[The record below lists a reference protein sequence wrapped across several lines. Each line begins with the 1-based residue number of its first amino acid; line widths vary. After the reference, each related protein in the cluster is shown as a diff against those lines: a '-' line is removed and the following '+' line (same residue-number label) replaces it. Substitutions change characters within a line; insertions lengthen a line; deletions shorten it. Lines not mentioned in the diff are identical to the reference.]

1 MVKIKKSSERSKEK
15 CFREGKC
22 IKGRRWKKNEKKPI
36 RIIGRKSQRE
46 RTDKEIMERQKM

>member
-1 MVKIKKSSERSKEK
+1 MVKIKKSSERSREK

-46 RTDKEIMERQKM
+46 RTEKEIMERQKM